1 MWSTVRQSARVA
13 VRMKWRLLTL
23 KYRLIA
29 LGIAL
34 LLLLLIIIV
43 AGILDTLTGI
53 ENDQATET
61 PIAYSDASLQV
72 SDDVL
77 QYREAIARELKKEQ
91 LEGQT
96 NVVLALMMQESGGRG
111 NDPMQASESK
121 CGRIGCITS
130 PDESIQ
136 YGVKHF
142 ASVFRQANKDVKLTL
157 QSYNFGGGFI
167 DYVQENGGRYTK
179 QLAIS
184 FSQMMYQRVK
194 KSGIYQ
200 CHRPSAIEHQACYG
214 DIEYVDAVL
223 RYLTPTVLAEGKTG
237 PIKGKLHAPLDIP
250 LQMTSGFGSRIVF
263 GKTDVHTGIDFS
275 CHNTDTVHAVRSGT
289 VTYSGLRGPYG
300 QLIQIK
306 QGDWITAYAHLSAR
320 QVKTGQ
326 KIEAGQAIGM
336 CGSTGRSTGNH
347 LHIEFKTSDWSGHI
361 DPAPLFSL

>member
-29 LGIAL
+29 IGIAL

-53 ENDQATET
+53 ENEQATET

-121 CGRIGCITS
+121 CGRIGCIIS
-130 PDESIQ
+130 PDESIR

-142 ASVFRQANKDVKLTL
+142 ASVFR
-157 QSYNFGGGFI
+157 
-167 DYVQENGGRYTK
+167 
-179 QLAIS
+179 
-184 FSQMMYQRVK
+184 
-194 KSGIYQ
+194 
-200 CHRPSAIEHQACYG
+200 
-214 DIEYVDAVL
+214 
-223 RYLTPTVLAEGKTG
+223 
-237 PIKGKLHAPLDIP
+237 
-250 LQMTSGFGSRIVF
+250 
-263 GKTDVHTGIDFS
+263 
-275 CHNTDTVHAVRSGT
+275 
-289 VTYSGLRGPYG
+289 
-300 QLIQIK
+300 
-306 QGDWITAYAHLSAR
+306 
-320 QVKTGQ
+320 
-326 KIEAGQAIGM
+326 
-336 CGSTGRSTGNH
+336 
-347 LHIEFKTSDWSGHI
+347 
-361 DPAPLFSL
+361 

>member
-34 LLLLLIIIV
+34 LILLLIIIV

-53 ENDQATET
+53 ENEQATET

-77 QYREAIARELKKEQ
+77 QYREAISRELKKEQ

-130 PDESIQ
+130 PDESIR

-157 QSYNFGGGFI
+157 QSYNFGGWLHRLRQRKWRTLYETTRDFFFT
-167 DYVQENGGRYTK
+167 DDVPTRQEER
-179 QLAIS
+179 
-184 FSQMMYQRVK
+184 
-194 KSGIYQ
+194 
-200 CHRPSAIEHQACYG
+200 
-214 DIEYVDAVL
+214 
-223 RYLTPTVLAEGKTG
+223 
-237 PIKGKLHAPLDIP
+237 
-250 LQMTSGFGSRIVF
+250 
-263 GKTDVHTGIDFS
+263 
-275 CHNTDTVHAVRSGT
+275 
-289 VTYSGLRGPYG
+289 
-300 QLIQIK
+300 
-306 QGDWITAYAHLSAR
+306 HLSVSSSERDRA
-320 QVKTGQ
+320 
-326 KIEAGQAIGM
+326 
-336 CGSTGRSTGNH
+336 S
-347 LHIEFKTSDWSGHI
+347 
-361 DPAPLFSL
+361 SLLR